1 MLKKSKYSLEMARRM
16 AVEYDEDTRQIKEQ
30 VLEKYKDF
38 KFDSKTYN
46 KLKSIVNKMV
56 KYNIVSQI
64 KEDC

>member
-1 MLKKSKYSLEMARRM
+1 M
-16 AVEYDEDTRQIKEQ
+16 AVEYDEDTKQVKEQ
-30 VLEKYKDF
+30 VIEQYKDF
-38 KFDSKTYN
+38 EFDSNTYN